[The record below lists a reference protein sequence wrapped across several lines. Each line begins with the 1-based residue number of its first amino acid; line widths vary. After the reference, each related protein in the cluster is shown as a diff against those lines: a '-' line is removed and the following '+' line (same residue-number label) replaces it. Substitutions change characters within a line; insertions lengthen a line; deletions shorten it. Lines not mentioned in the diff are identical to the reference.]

1 MVITILSGFLF
12 FFLLQ
17 IRVEEKK
24 WSSIPPSRVSKRETT
39 VLSTALIQT
48 VPPFTFFGTNKNLEK
63 VYSCLYILFQ
73 MWIRKKDKDSLF
85 YWIRRT
91 SISPWT
97 SQLPTLVTQPPTS
110 VLQEHSGP
118 QAPAACTQT
127 WAEAQSFF
135 FFATEIVRCF
145 AVPLHFKCIDILYI
159 PQRKWVSRWPK
170 KC

>member
-48 VPPFTFFGTNKNLEK
+48 VPPLTFFGINKNLEK
-63 VYSCLYILFQ
+63 VCSCLYILFQ
-73 MWIRKKDKDSLF
+73 MWIRKKV
-85 YWIRRT
+85 
-91 SISPWT
+91 SPWT
-97 SQLPTLVTQPPTS
+97 SQLPTLETQPPTS

-135 FFATEIVRCF
+135 FFATEIVRYF

-159 PQRKWVSRWPK
+159 PQRKWVSRWPQ